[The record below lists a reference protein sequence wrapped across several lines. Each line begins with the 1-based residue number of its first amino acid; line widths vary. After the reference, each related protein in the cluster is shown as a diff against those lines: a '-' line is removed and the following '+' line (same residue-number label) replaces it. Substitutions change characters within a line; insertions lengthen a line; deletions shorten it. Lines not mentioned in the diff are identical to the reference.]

1 MEEALQAVEKVSKFA
16 NVRDAEAKELEQKVD
31 DQVFAPILFYFE
43 VLCAFETDVFCNL
56 LWIIHSV
63 RRWIWNIKYLCGSL
77 VILVSDWVNVHNTG
91 MYTLIP
97 P

>member
-56 LWIIHSV
+56 L
-63 RRWIWNIKYLCGSL
+63 
-77 VILVSDWVNVHNTG
+77 
-91 MYTLIP
+91 
-97 P
+97 